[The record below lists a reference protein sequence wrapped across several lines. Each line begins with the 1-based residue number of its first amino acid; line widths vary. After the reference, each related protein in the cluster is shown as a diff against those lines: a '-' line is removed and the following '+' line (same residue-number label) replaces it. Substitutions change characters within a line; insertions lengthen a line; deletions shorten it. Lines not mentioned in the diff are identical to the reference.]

1 MVESSFPSFHEGGLL
16 QYLSRFDLTLIKQRG
31 VIIVSDLV
39 LLLLLFDEFLNVRVS
54 LPFMLADQGLENVL
68 WVYIV
73 FELLCLVLLRSFG
86 VIL

>member
-1 MVESSFPSFHEGGLL
+1 MVESPFPSFHEGGLL